1 MNDNNVMNDN
11 NDMNYNNY
19 NNVPAISFANKKKHP
34 PFQMDAFFVILV
46 VLLFLDVE
54 HSNTVELVNL
64 EEFVGLAATLCCDA

>member
-1 MNDNNVMNDN
+1 MNDNNVINDN
-11 NDMNYNNY
+11 TDRNDNT
-19 NNVPAISFANKKKHP
+19 PAISLANKKKHP
-34 PFQMDAFFVILV
+34 PFQMDAIFVILV